1 MSELVKRVLF
11 AVPAAALAL
20 WMTWLG
26 GIYFYVAVIL
36 LALTI
41 QYELHKIADKAGFKP
56 ARFFPY
62 MIALWI
68 MLAPVLPH
76 AFEFGI
82 GLFLLFAAVQV
93 LNTNEKHMQEFI
105 ATIFCAGY
113 ASFGLLFLLMIR
125 SLGADEVGFTLTV
138 GLFLMIWGND
148 VFAYF
153 GGKNFGKHLLAPTVS
168 PSKTWEG
175 FYFGF
180 LGSASGLFLTWLILP
195 FDLPFS
201 WWVLAP
207 ATVAVSIFAPLGDL
221 AESKLKRAA
230 NVKDASDILPGHG
243 GFFDR
248 FDGVILGTPAFYLYL
263 QCLEI
268 GGYVN
273 F

>member
-1 MSELVKRVLF
+1 MSELVQRILF
-11 AVPAAALAL
+11 AIPAAVLAL
-20 WMTWLG
+20 WLTWMG
-26 GIYFYVAVIL
+26 GIYFHIAVIVLVL
-36 LALTI
+36 LI
-41 QYELHKIADKAGFKP
+41 QYELQEIADKAGFKP

-62 MIALWI
+62 LIAFWI
-68 MLAPVLPH
+68 VLVPVLPF
-76 AFEFGI
+76 AFEIGI
-82 GLFLLFAAVQV
+82 ALFLLFAGVQV
-93 LNTNEKHMQEFI
+93 LNTRKKHMQEFI

-125 SLGADEVGFTLTV
+125 DMGSEQVGFVLTIS
-138 GLFLMIWGND
+138 LFLMIWGND

-175 FYFGF
+175 FFFGF
-180 LGSASGLFLTWLILP
+180 LGSAVGLGLVLLLVP
-195 FDLPFS
+195 YELPFS
-201 WWVLAP
+201 WWYLVP
-207 ATVAVSIFAPLGDL
+207 ATIAISVFAPLGDL

-248 FDGVILGTPAFYLYL
+248 FDGVILGTPVFYLYL
-263 QCLEI
+263 RLLEI
-268 GGYVN
+268 NNYVT